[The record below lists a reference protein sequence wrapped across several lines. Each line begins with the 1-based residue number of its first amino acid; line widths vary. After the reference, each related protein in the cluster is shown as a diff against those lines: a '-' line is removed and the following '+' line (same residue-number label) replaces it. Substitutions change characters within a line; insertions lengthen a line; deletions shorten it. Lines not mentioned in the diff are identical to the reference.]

1 METLTEAIERLRGRG
16 FTVDFSA
23 APGGLLRCEECGSEF
38 DPALLHIDEIVR
50 FEGES
55 DPGDESILFALSG
68 TCGHVGLYSTAYG
81 SDAAPE
87 DIAVVAALHR

>member
-1 METLTEAIERLRGRG
+1 METLTEAIERLRAQG
-16 FTVDFSA
+16 FLLDFSA
-23 APGGLLRCEECGSEF
+23 VSGGLLRCGECGVEF
-38 DPALLHIDEIVR
+38 DPATVHIDEIVR

-68 TCGHVGLYSTAYG
+68 SCGHTGLYSAAYG
-81 SDAAPE
+81 PDATPE